1 MKARKVISA
10 IAAGAIMMLCACGEK
25 QTIQYSEPEIE
36 ESVATQ
42 SLPES
47 SCHLDY
53 ADVTISL
60 RDGFEY
66 IEATKKAGYTLSFLA
81 CNDDDGCGYVTP
93 MNDMHNI
100 ISIVGQ
106 DHATTENQL
115 FDWEFDSN
123 NVATITGS
131 FSPADLGIGH
141 VDSLSVSVMSNALD
155 YEIVDSCTAEIQ

>member
-1 MKARKVISA
+1 MKARNVISA

-25 QTIQYSEPEIE
+25 QTIQRSEPEIE

-81 CNDDDGCGYVTP
+81 CNDNDGCGYVTP
-93 MNDMHNI
+93 INDMVNS
-100 ISIVGQ
+100 ISIIGH
-106 DHATTENQL
+106 DSATSENKL
-115 FDWEFDSN
+115 FDWTFDSMYN
-123 NVATITGS
+123 ATITGS
-131 FSPADLGIGH
+131 FSPADLGVGH
-141 VDSLSVSVMSNALD
+141 VDSLSVSVMSDALD

>member
-1 MKARKVISA
+1 MSA
-10 IAAGAIMMLCACGEK
+10 ILAASLCACSEE

-106 DHATTENQL
+106 DHAITENQL

-123 NVATITGS
+123 NAATIIGS